1 MKKLIAVMLFL
12 ALGVAHANSNVSI
25 AITVGQWLLKN
36 QTRSFYIQVEA
47 QGVNDS
53 EARHNGFV
61 LAVDQAV
68 GTLILSERESDK
80 KQLIKNDVYNYS
92 SGYVTDYKILSKS
105 TRGNNSVMVMDV
117 WVSHSAIANRI
128 LGRSAVAGQ
137 LNGPVASAR
146 VETLL
151 TERASGDQVVSRV
164 LADFPRRAFDI
175 TLGATVLRMDE
186 YRQALIEI
194 PFSMKWNY
202 SYITSLHEVL
212 QAASQNP
219 QARNC
224 WNHNQNC
231 ANQTYIRVVAQ
242 DPNRWA
248 KWQNTLGFND
258 YQKLHL
264 VNDTFIGS
272 TPVMQLI
279 MRDSERRVIKRDCY
293 RWQDLNWTNSHPY
306 TPGISFA
313 EWRNNQTS
321 INGDLVRD
329 SRIVVSLGQNTQ
341 ALAAVQHIELSVI
354 KSSQCT
360 A

>member
-1 MKKLIAVMLFL
+1 MKKLLAVVLL
-12 ALGVAHANSNVSI
+12 LTAVVVHAGPNPSVV
-25 AITVGQWLLKN
+25 ITIGQWFLKN
-36 QTRSFYIQVEA
+36 TSQTFYIQVEA
-47 QGVNDS
+47 HGINDN
-53 EARHNGFV
+53 EARRNGFA

-92 SGYVTDYKILSKS
+92 SGYVTDYKILTKT
-105 TRGNNSVMVMDV
+105 TRGGNSVLVMDV

-151 TERASGDQVVSRV
+151 TERAGGDQVVSRV
-164 LADFPRRAFDI
+164 LEDFPRRAFDI
-175 TLGATVLRMDE
+175 TLGATVLRLDE
-186 YRQALIEI
+186 YRQTLVEI
-194 PFSMKWNY
+194 PFSLKWNY
-202 SYITSLHEVL
+202 NYITSLHEVL
-212 QAASQNP
+212 QATSQNP

-224 WNHNQNC
+224 WNHNQDC
-231 ANQTYIRVVAQ
+231 ANQTYIRVIAQ
-242 DPNRWA
+242 APGSWT

-264 VNDTFIGS
+264 VNDAFMRS
-272 TPVMQLI
+272 TPVMQLTI
-279 MRDSERRVIKRDCY
+279 RDAERRVIKRDCY
-293 RWQDLNWTNSHPY
+293 SWEVLNWNNSRPY
-306 TPGISFA
+306 APGISFA

-329 SRIVVSLGQNTQ
+329 SKIVVSLGQNTQ
-341 ALAAVQHIELSVI
+341 ALASVQHVELSVI

>member
-1 MKKLIAVMLFL
+1 
-12 ALGVAHANSNVSI
+12 
-25 AITVGQWLLKN
+25 
-36 QTRSFYIQVEA
+36 
-47 QGVNDS
+47 
-53 EARHNGFV
+53 
-61 LAVDQAV
+61 
-68 GTLILSERESDK
+68 
-80 KQLIKNDVYNYS
+80 VYNYS

-105 TRGNNSVMVMDV
+105 TRGGNSVIVMDV

-128 LGRSAVAGQ
+128 LGRSSVAGQ

-151 TERASGDQVVSRV
+151 AERASGDQVVSRV

-186 YRQALIEI
+186 YRQALVEI
-194 PFSMKWNY
+194 PFSLKWNY

-224 WNHNQNC
+224 WNHNQGC

-242 DPNRWA
+242 DPNRWT

-264 VNDTFIGS
+264 VNDAFIGS

-293 RWQDLNWTNSHPY
+293 RWQDLNWTNSRPY
-306 TPGISFA
+306 APDTSFA

>member
-1 MKKLIAVMLFL
+1 MKKLIAVVLFL

-25 AITVGQWLLKN
+25 ALTVGQWLLN
-36 QTRSFYIQVEA
+36 NRTQSFYIQVEA
-47 QGVNDS
+47 QGATDND
-53 EARHNGFV
+53 ARRNGFV

-105 TRGNNSVMVMDV
+105 TRGSDSVLVMDV

-128 LGRSAVAGQ
+128 LGRSDVAGQ

-151 TERASGDQVVSRV
+151 TERAAGDQIVSRV
-164 LADFPRRAFDI
+164 LEDFPRRAFDI
-175 TLGATVLRMDE
+175 TLGATVLRMDQH
-186 YRQALIEI
+186 RQALVEI
-194 PFSMKWNY
+194 PFSLKWNY
-202 SYITSLHEVL
+202 NYITSLHEVL

-224 WNHNQNC
+224 WNHNQYC
-231 ANQTYIRVVAQ
+231 ANQAYIRVIAQ
-242 DPNRWA
+242 APGSWT

-258 YQKLHL
+258 YHKLHL
-264 VNDTFIGS
+264 VNDAFMHS
-272 TPVMQLI
+272 APVMQLTI
-279 MRDSERRVIKRDCY
+279 RDADRRIIKRDCY
-293 RWQDLNWTNSHPY
+293 SWEVLNWSNSRPY
-306 TPGISFA
+306 AQGISFA

>member
-1 MKKLIAVMLFL
+1 M
-12 ALGVAHANSNVSI
+12 
-25 AITVGQWLLKN
+25 
-36 QTRSFYIQVEA
+36 
-47 QGVNDS
+47 
-53 EARHNGFV
+53 
-61 LAVDQAV
+61 
-68 GTLILSERESDK
+68 
-80 KQLIKNDVYNYS
+80 
-92 SGYVTDYKILSKS
+92 
-105 TRGNNSVMVMDV
+105 
-117 WVSHSAIANRI
+117 
-128 LGRSAVAGQ
+128 
-137 LNGPVASAR
+137 
-146 VETLL
+146 
-151 TERASGDQVVSRV
+151 SRV
-164 LADFPRRAFDI
+164 LEDFPRRAFDI
-175 TLGATVLRMDE
+175 TWGATVLRMDE
-186 YRQALIEI
+186 YRQALVEI
-194 PFSMKWNY
+194 PFSLKWNY
-202 SYITSLHEVL
+202 AYVTSLHEVL

-224 WNHNQNC
+224 WNHNQDC
-231 ANQTYIRVVAQ
+231 ANHSYIRVVAQ
-242 DPNRWA
+242 DPNRWT

-264 VNDTFIGS
+264 VNDAFIGS

-306 TPGISFA
+306 APGISFA

>member
-1 MKKLIAVMLFL
+1 
-12 ALGVAHANSNVSI
+12 
-25 AITVGQWLLKN
+25 
-36 QTRSFYIQVEA
+36 
-47 QGVNDS
+47 
-53 EARHNGFV
+53 
-61 LAVDQAV
+61 
-68 GTLILSERESDK
+68 
-80 KQLIKNDVYNYS
+80 
-92 SGYVTDYKILSKS
+92 
-105 TRGNNSVMVMDV
+105 V
-117 WVSHSAIANRI
+117 WVSHSAIASRI
-128 LGRSAVAGQ
+128 LGRSEKTGQ
-137 LNGPVASAR
+137 LNGAVASVR

-151 TERASGDQVVSRV
+151 AERAGGDQVVSRV
-164 LADFPRRAFDI
+164 LEDFPRRAFDI

-202 SYITSLHEVL
+202 NYITSLHEVL
-212 QAASQNP
+212 QATAQNP

-224 WNHNQNC
+224 WNHNQDC
-231 ANQTYIRVVAQ
+231 SNQTYIRVVAQ
-242 DPNRWA
+242 DPNRWT

-264 VNDTFIGS
+264 VNDAFIGS

-279 MRDSERRVIKRDCY
+279 MRDSERRIIKRDCY
-293 RWQDLNWTNSHPY
+293 SWEVLNWNNSRPY
-306 TPGISFA
+306 ASTTSFA

-329 SRIVVSLGQNTQ
+329 SRIVVSMGQNNQ

>member
-1 MKKLIAVMLFL
+1 MQKLIAIVLL
-12 ALGVAHANSNVSI
+12 LTIGTAHASSNVSI
-25 AITVGQWLLKN
+25 ALTIGQWLLKN
-36 QTRSFYIQVEA
+36 RTQTFYIQVEA
-47 QGVNDS
+47 KGINDN
-53 EARHNGFV
+53 EARRNGFV
-61 LAVDQAV
+61 LAVEQAV
-68 GTLILSERESDK
+68 GTLVLSEREADK

-105 TRGNNSVMVMDV
+105 TRAGDSVLIMDV

-128 LGRSAVAGQ
+128 LGRSTIAGQ

-151 TERASGDQVVSRV
+151 NERASGDQIVSQV
-164 LADFPRRAFDI
+164 LEDFPRRAFDI
-175 TLGATVLRMDE
+175 TLGATVLRMDA
-186 YRQALIEI
+186 YRQTLIEI

-202 SYITSLHEVL
+202 AYITSLHEVL
-212 QAASQNP
+212 QATAQNP

-224 WNHNQNC
+224 WNHNQDC
-231 ANQTYIRVVAQ
+231 SNQTYIRVVAQ
-242 DPNRWA
+242 DPGSWT

-264 VNDTFIGS
+264 VNDAFIRS

-279 MRDSERRVIKRDCY
+279 IRDADRRIIKRDCY
-293 RWQDLNWTNSHPY
+293 SWEVLDWNNSRPY
-306 TPGISFA
+306 ASTTSFA

-329 SRIVVSLGQNTQ
+329 SRIVVSMGQNTQ

>member
-1 MKKLIAVMLFL
+1 MKKLIAVVLFL

-25 AITVGQWLLKN
+25 ALTIGQWLLSN
-36 QTRSFYIQVEA
+36 QTQSFYIQVEA
-47 QGVNDS
+47 QGINDND
-53 EARHNGFV
+53 ARRNGFV

-68 GTLILSERESDK
+68 GTLILNERESDK

-92 SGYVTDYKILSKS
+92 SGYVTDYKILTKT
-105 TRGNNSVMVMDV
+105 TRGGNSVLVMDV

-151 TERASGDQVVSRV
+151 TERAAGDQVVSRV
-164 LADFPRRAFDI
+164 LEDFPRRAFDI
-175 TLGATVLRMDE
+175 TLGATVLRLDE
-186 YRQALIEI
+186 YRQTLVEI
-194 PFSMKWNY
+194 PFSLKWNY
-202 SYITSLHEVL
+202 NYITSLHEVL

-224 WNHNQNC
+224 WNHNQDC
-231 ANQTYIRVVAQ
+231 ANQTYIRVIAQ
-242 DPNRWA
+242 APGSWT

-264 VNDTFIGS
+264 VNDAFMRS
-272 TPVMQLI
+272 TPVMQLTI
-279 MRDSERRVIKRDCY
+279 RDAERRVIKRDCY
-293 RWQDLNWTNSHPY
+293 SWEVLTWNNSRPY
-306 TPGISFA
+306 APGISFA

-329 SRIVVSLGQNTQ
+329 SKIVVSLGQNTQ
-341 ALAAVQHIELSVI
+341 ALASVQHVELSVI